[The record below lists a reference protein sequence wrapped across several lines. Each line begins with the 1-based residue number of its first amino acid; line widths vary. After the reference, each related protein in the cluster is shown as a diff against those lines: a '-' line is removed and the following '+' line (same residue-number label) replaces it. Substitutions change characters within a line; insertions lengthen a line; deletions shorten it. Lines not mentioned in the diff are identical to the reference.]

1 MKWLNVHQENLK
13 FRTLDS
19 SLGIH
24 KGLRTM
30 ESGSIMGIAL
40 QHLKVFCLGPV
51 SAFVY
56 KVILFVVV
64 LDFFR

>member
-1 MKWLNVHQENLK
+1 MAECPPKKPLK

-19 SLGIH
+19 SLDIH
-24 KGLRTM
+24 KGLRAM
-30 ESGSIMGIAL
+30 ESGSIVSIAL
-40 QHLKVFCLGPV
+40 QHLTVFCLGRVP
-51 SAFVY
+51 AFVY